1 MRGKRIMTDLPVGV
15 RTEYLLDAG
24 RSHTIGAALQPVLAE
39 VRGLVGA
46 SVGLVGYW
54 PHTPSTS
61 LLMLAVDAPH
71 LADPPLPNES
81 FQLGSALSGR
91 HPSVVTDLTLRST
104 LRPLGV
110 LLRSALVVPWTD
122 PHGYGMVI
130 IGQPGA
136 TPPIVPEVARSVVQH
151 LSTRV
156 RETVSTGR
164 RNGAVEINRDLQQA
178 MKEVATAA
186 VDRFDVAETLTTLLV
201 SARRL
206 FESDVAYLS
215 LPEHD
220 EETFTFDQVLGIHTS
235 DFRHLR
241 IREGQGLGGL
251 SRSQRQPVRSLNYA
265 RDSRLRA
272 APVTE
277 TAREGIVSAM
287 ATPIV
292 VDDEIRAVLYVGDRK
307 LRPFSETDED
317 VLGEFADYATLG
329 LKRRT
334 TEAYRRDVL
343 RRQEQERLAYDL
355 HDTAVRGLLEIGF
368 TAEQGCDAA
377 GGDSDVRSD
386 LASIAAA
393 AERCMEALRGRL
405 DELLDSASER
415 TASEVLEEIAEAAL
429 RADAGHRFHVHGSDS
444 MLPDAVADALVR
456 IGQEALVNVD
466 LHAGNSAE
474 VGLEVTT
481 DEWVLTVADVGSEA
495 RANAPGSAERPEHGH
510 LGLRAMQ
517 RAADR
522 VHGRVE
528 HLSPPDAGGFLV
540 RVTVPTGGNP

>member
-1 MRGKRIMTDLPVGV
+1 MTDLPVGV

-81 FQLGSALSGR
+81 FQLGSALSSR
-91 HPSVVTDLTLRST
+91 HPSVVTDLTLHST
-104 LRPLGV
+104 VRPLGV

-122 PHGYGMVI
+122 PHGYGVVI

-136 TPPIVPEVARSVVQH
+136 MPMVPEAARSVVQH
-151 LSTRV
+151 LSTSV
-156 RETVSTGR
+156 RETVSAGR
-164 RNGAVEINRDLQQA
+164 RQGAVEINRDLQHA
-178 MKEVATAA
+178 MKEVAAAA
-186 VDRFDVAETLTTLLV
+186 VDRFDVAETLTTLLA

-241 IREGQGLGGL
+241 IRAGQGLGGL

-355 HDTAVRGLLEIGF
+355 HGTAVRGLLEIGF

-377 GGDSDVRSD
+377 GSDSDVRSN
-386 LASIAAA
+386 LSSIAAA

-415 TASEVLEEIAEAAL
+415 TASEVLQEIAEASL
-429 RADAGHRFHVHGSDS
+429 RPDGGHRFHVHGSDS

-474 VGLEVTT
+474 VGLEMTT
-481 DEWVLTVADVGSEA
+481 DEWVLTVADVGPEA
-495 RANAPGSAERPEHGH
+495 RTNATGSAERPEHAH
-510 LGLRAMQ
+510 LGMRAMQ

-522 VHGRVE
+522 VRGQVERVS
-528 HLSPPDAGGFLV
+528 LPGPGGLLV
-540 RVTVPTGGNP
+540 RATVPTRTPS